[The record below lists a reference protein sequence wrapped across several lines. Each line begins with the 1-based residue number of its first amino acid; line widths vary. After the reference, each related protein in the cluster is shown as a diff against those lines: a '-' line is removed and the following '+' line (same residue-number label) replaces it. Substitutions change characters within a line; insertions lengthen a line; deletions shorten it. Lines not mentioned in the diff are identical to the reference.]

1 MRERTV
7 YLKMT
12 QLEMEAQDENI
23 VVSRQVAS
31 KLLRGASVAL
41 EKEPQVL
48 FNSGC
53 VLDPD
58 HVETVLR
65 VVCSKRCPRIE
76 KCAGHAVPS
85 TNKVSHSRVEL
96 SVQEDWRC
104 EVPLRHNSLLDG
116 VPSRRRWISGR

>member
-1 MRERTV
+1 MREWIV

-23 VVSRQVAS
+23 VISRQVAS
-31 KLLRGASVAL
+31 KLLRGASVAP
-41 EKEPQVL
+41 EKESQVL

-65 VVCSKRCPRIE
+65 VVFQEMPKIE

-85 TNKVSHSRVEL
+85 TNQVSHSRVEL

-116 VPSRRRWISGR
+116 VPSRRRRISGR